1 MNQQKQVNILIID
14 DEQTIRMLLIQR
26 LSRDGFRCFEA
37 GNSEEALD
45 KLEENAIALVLLD
58 IKMPGKSGIE
68 LLPEIKSKYPDIA
81 VIMVTATTDIDVAVH
96 ALKQG
101 AYDYITKPFNLNEA
115 TLNVSRALE
124 KRRLEL
130 ENREYQQ
137 HLEDKVTEQ
146 TEKIRASFFS
156 AVTSLAVALE
166 AKDEYTHGHSGKVA
180 ELAAVL
186 SEAIGLSRESI
197 NEIKLAGLIH
207 DIGKIGVKESVLNK
221 PSRLTEDE
229 FRHIQNHP
237 VTGERILSP
246 IASGDEILQL
256 IRHHHERYDGTGY
269 PDKLKG
275 NQIPLYARIIA
286 IADAFE
292 AMTSKRPYRN
302 AMDKKEAC
310 VEIERGKGTQFD
322 PEIAD
327 ALLRIVDVLKLG

>member
-1 MNQQKQVNILIID
+1 MNQQKQVKILIVD

-26 LSRDGFRCFEA
+26 LSRDGFHCFEA

-45 KLEENAIALVLLD
+45 KLEQNTIALVLLD

-68 LLPEIKSKYPDIA
+68 LLPEIKAKYPDTA
-81 VIMVTATTDIDVAVH
+81 VIMVTATIDIELAVH

-101 AYDYITKPFNLNEA
+101 AYDYITKPFNLDEVI
-115 TLNVSRALE
+115 LNVSRALE

-137 HLEDKVTEQ
+137 HLEDKVIEQ

-166 AKDEYTHGHSGKVA
+166 AKDEYTHGHSERVA
-180 ELAAVL
+180 ELAAAL

-197 NEIKLAGLIH
+197 NEIKLTGLIH

-221 PSRLTEDE
+221 PGRLTEDE

-237 VTGERILSP
+237 ITGERILSP
-246 IASGDEILQL
+246 IANGDETLQL

-292 AMTSKRPYRN
+292 AMTSKRPYRK

-310 VEIERGKGTQFD
+310 AEVKRGKGTQFD

-327 ALLRIVDVLKLG
+327 ALLRIVDMF